1 MTSVR
6 LAAGVLF
13 AGASMFAVT
22 IPTGPAVG
30 QKAFDF
36 DLKDQKGA
44 PRNLAS
50 IMGPKGAMVVF
61 YRSCDW

>member
-1 MTSVR
+1 MTSARV
-6 LAAGVLF
+6 LAANVLVAAASF
-13 AGASMFAVT
+13 AAA

-36 DLKDQKGA
+36 DLKDQKGVS
-44 PRNLAS
+44 RNLAS
-50 IMGPKGAMVVF
+50 VLGPKGALLVF

>member
-1 MTSVR
+1 MTSRV
-6 LAAGVLF
+6 LAAHVLV
-13 AGASMFAVT
+13 AAASLAAT

-36 DLKDQKGA
+36 DLKDQKGI
-44 PRNLAS
+44 PWNLS
-50 IMGPKGAMVVF
+50 SVLGPKGGLLVF